1 MTEKMLRISTCSLKQ
16 WAMDFEGNQ
25 KNIIDCLTEVKEQNP
40 DIVLLPELATTGY
53 SCQDHFREKE
63 NYFLA
68 MNIIKKI
75 IESDLTTN
83 MLVVI
88 GNPIIFNN
96 KKYNTMTYILNK
108 KIILIRP
115 KITLA
120 DDGNYRE
127 ARFFSSWEYGLFEPF
142 TIDLRPFGIKQTV
155 PIGNKIIELN
165 GIKIGTEIC
174 EELWT
179 SNENN
184 RVNALNGTTKI
195 KVHDELYKNG
205 VNVVLNS
212 SGSHF
217 EMGKLKKRIDLIQK
231 ATKNSKL
238 SYDKVYVYC
247 IHPRL
252 V

>member
-1 MTEKMLRISTCSLKQ
+1 MENAKKNLRISTCSLKQ

-25 KNIIDCLTEVKEQNP
+25 KNIIECLTEVKENHNP

-75 IESDLTTN
+75 IESELTMN

-127 ARFFSSWEYGLFEPF
+127 ARFFSSWEHGLFETFP
-142 TIDLRPFGIKQTV
+142 IDLSPFGIEQNV
-155 PIGNKIIELN
+155 RIGNKIIELN

-184 RVNALNGTTKI
+184 RVNAFNGSTKI

-217 EMGKLKKRIDLIQK
+217 EMGKLETRIDLIKK
-231 ATKNSKL
+231 ATEKIQNTIK
-238 SYDKVYVYC
+238 YMY
-247 IHPRL
+247 IQI
-252 V
+252 